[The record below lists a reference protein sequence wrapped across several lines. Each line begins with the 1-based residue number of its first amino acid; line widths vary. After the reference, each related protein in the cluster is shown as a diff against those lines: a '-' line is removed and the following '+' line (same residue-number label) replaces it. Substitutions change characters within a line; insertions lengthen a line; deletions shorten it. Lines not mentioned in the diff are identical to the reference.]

1 MLDRQNLVALMKA
14 AAKANPSDPVAYSY
28 GDKKLG
34 YEVADEP
41 APKEYKDYNEWLKK
55 EAKEKEQGEHK
66 EVLAR

>member
-1 MLDRQNLVALMKA
+1 MYFRSMREATKRLLSK
-14 AAKANPSDPVAYSY
+14 Y
-28 GDKKLG
+28 KKLG
-34 YEVADEP
+34 YEVADVP